1 MAVIFFIHG
10 GGFAEGSGNDYF
22 YGPDSLIEQ
31 GVILVTINYRLGIF
45 GFLSLN
51 TNKYSGNMGLKD
63 QYLALKWTHHNIESF
78 GGDKRRITVMGQS
91 AGTTNCFFLS
101 LINYFARNFTFNQ
114 IFNRRCCISS
124 LSPSYTQITETY
136 STRHLLKWV
145 RIFTLFIFRYQQPF
159 G

>member
-63 QYLALKWTHHNIESF
+63 QHLALKWTHHNIESF

-91 AGTTNCFFLS
+91 AGTTNYFFS
-101 LINYFARNFTFNQ
+101 FFDQ
-114 IFNRRCCISS
+114 
-124 LSPSYTQITETY
+124 
-136 STRHLLKWV
+136 
-145 RIFTLFIFRYQQPF
+145 LFR
-159 G
+159 